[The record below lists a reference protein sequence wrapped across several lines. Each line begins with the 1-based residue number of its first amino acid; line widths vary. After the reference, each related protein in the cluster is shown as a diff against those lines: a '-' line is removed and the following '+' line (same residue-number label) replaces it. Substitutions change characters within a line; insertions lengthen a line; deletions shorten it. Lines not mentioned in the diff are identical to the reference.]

1 MRTSMRSRKC
11 LARRLGAKPEQ
22 RMPRV
27 KYESAYF
34 QTFGEL
40 PTIGSF
46 APDVSLVNTRLQN
59 VTLAN
64 WVGMRKVMNI
74 FVSIDR
80 PVCATSV
87 VKFDR
92 FFDGIE
98 DVAALMI
105 SYDLPFAHARFA
117 EQNELKNVIGL
128 SAIRHEGFGEN
139 YGVQI
144 VDGPLAGMFSRAVVV
159 LDENNTVVH
168 HEQIE
173 DITKEPDYDAALRA
187 LGIDIS
193 EYQ

>member
-1 MRTSMRSRKC
+1 
-11 LARRLGAKPEQ
+11 
-22 RMPRV
+22 
-27 KYESAYF
+27 
-34 QTFGEL
+34 
-40 PTIGSF
+40 
-46 APDVSLVNTRLQN
+46 VNTKLQN

-64 WVGMRKVMNI
+64 WTGMRKVMNI

-87 VKFDR
+87 VKFDQ
-92 FFDGIE
+92 FFNGVD
-98 DVAALMI
+98 DVAALMV

-173 DITKEPDYDAALRA
+173 DITSEPDYDAALRA